1 MRLVLVQ
8 ANLFAEISHC
18 EMGAFLAVLG
28 WGDARYV
35 VLITFRMVI
44 HSARRGASLQKNRQ

>member
-35 VLITFRMVI
+35 VLMTFRMEI
-44 HSARRGASLQKNRQ
+44 HLA